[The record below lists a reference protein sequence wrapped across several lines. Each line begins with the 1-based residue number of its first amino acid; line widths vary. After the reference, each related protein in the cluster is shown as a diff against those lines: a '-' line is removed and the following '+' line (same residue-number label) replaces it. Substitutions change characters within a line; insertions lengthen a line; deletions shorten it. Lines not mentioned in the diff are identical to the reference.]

1 MPIVLKVC
9 CCSFAEQQNEA
20 VQRLIMTDIENE
32 EDVIGVGSELQYFA
46 EKDLCLNLLVQLCG
60 PMTPAEF
67 RPKYEEYNKVL
78 LKYLEQPLLLN
89 PHIVDL
95 VAPMSS
101 ALMLVTSH
109 RPGKQVCPKVFDR
122 QTCTM

>member
-1 MPIVLKVC
+1 
-9 CCSFAEQQNEA
+9 
-20 VQRLIMTDIENE
+20 MTDIENE
-32 EDVIGVGSELQYFA
+32 EDVVGVGSELQYFV

-60 PMTPAEF
+60 PLTPTEF
-67 RPKYEEYNKVL
+67 RSKYEEYNKVL

-95 VAPMSS
+95 VAPLSS

-109 RPGKQVCPKVFDR
+109 RPGKEVCLISR
-122 QTCTM
+122 